1 MWHSPLVEWKHALAK
16 QCGLDLVF
24 PCIIMKMFVSAIVSL
39 LLLGTAAPPCL
50 SIMESKA
57 SPFSDQFTSWETKVR
72 PSGRRFMRMMCS
84 VPGFLLPQRKQK
96 VQEQQQIYVAQSN
109 VVWLPPLVAPLP
121 LVQGPT
127 GARNP
132 PLRCSS
138 ALPKVS
144 CFQPEGTRAGS
155 VLLIRIRFNNSP
167 KFLKREDV
175 ILHAPASTLRIARV
189 NFHTLWEQYCSTRPT
204 VPMPTIT
211 AMLLSSTST
220 FPVTGHTGTGF
231 QLTTPR
237 KTSRGHWALAENGR
251 GWKWMIFNVP
261 STLNHSRILW

>member
-50 SIMESKA
+50 SIVESRA

-121 LVQGPT
+121 LAQGST

-138 ALPKVS
+138 ALAKVT
-144 CFQPEGTRAGS
+144 CFQPEGTRAGNM
-155 VLLIRIRFNNSP
+155 LLNRRRFNISP

-175 ILHAPASTLRIARV
+175 ILHAP
-189 NFHTLWEQYCSTRPT
+189 
-204 VPMPTIT
+204 
-211 AMLLSSTST
+211 
-220 FPVTGHTGTGF
+220 
-231 QLTTPR
+231 
-237 KTSRGHWALAENGR
+237 
-251 GWKWMIFNVP
+251 P
-261 STLNHSRILW
+261 STLSLALAIFGTQLCGSSTVPLGPLYPCPPSQLGSWVLRLHFLWLDTRGLASSSPLRARPPEAIGP

>member
-96 VQEQQQIYVAQSN
+96 VQQQQQIYVAQSN

-121 LVQGPT
+121 LVQGLT

-132 PLRCSS
+132 PLMCSS
-138 ALPKVS
+138 ALAKGI

-155 VLLIRIRFNNSP
+155 VLLIRRFNNSP
-167 KFLKREDV
+167 KFLKREDI
-175 ILHAPASTLRIARV
+175 ILHGPASTLRFARMSFDTQLSGSNTVPLGPLSLCPPSQQCSWVPQPHFLWLDTWRLASSSPLIARPP
-189 NFHTLWEQYCSTRPT
+189 EAIGP
-204 VPMPTIT
+204 
-211 AMLLSSTST
+211 
-220 FPVTGHTGTGF
+220 
-231 QLTTPR
+231 
-237 KTSRGHWALAENGR
+237 
-251 GWKWMIFNVP
+251 
-261 STLNHSRILW
+261 